1 MYGVP
6 HTIQELEELNA
17 IRLDENLTYR
27 QLEQLTGISLH
38 TLHQLL
44 NSENP
49 RPFDRTVHRIR
60 RFLDGRKRGGRR
72 RAS

>member
-1 MYGVP
+1 M
-6 HTIQELEELNA
+6 IQELEQLNA
-17 IRLDENLTYR
+17 VRLEEDLTYR

-49 RPFDRTVHRIR
+49 RPFDRTLYKIR

>member
-1 MYGVP
+1 MIP
-6 HTIQELEELNA
+6 ELVELNA
-17 IRLDENLTYR
+17 IRLEDNLTYR
-27 QLEQLTGISLH
+27 ELEKLTGISLR

-60 RFLDGRKRGGRR
+60 RFLDARKRGGRR